1 MEVPREMVECRVQEV
16 CQVQLEALENVGQ
29 EESWENLDLLDQLE
43 NLVHLEEEGCQ
54 VLTVPWDRKEKMEAG
69 DKWGLLDPKENL
81 AVLEDLDPLD
91 FKD

>member
-1 MEVPREMVECRVQEV
+1 MEVLREMLECRVQEV
-16 CQVQLEALENVGQ
+16 CQVQPEVLENVDQ
-29 EESWENLDLLDQLE
+29 EESWGNLALLDQLE
-43 NLVHLEEEGCQ
+43 NPVHLEEEGCQ
-54 VLTVPWDRKEKMEAG
+54 DLMVPWDRREKTEAG